1 GPGRWPAGP
10 GPAAGSSSDRALQAH
25 FQQLLGLDRELHR
38 QLAEDLL
45 AEAVDD
51 QRDRVLLGDAAAAAV
66 EQLVLADLGG
76 GGLVLDRG
84 AGVPHLDVGEG
95 VGAALLADQQAV
107 ALGVVAR
114 AFGIAVD
121 LHQAAVGV
129 LSAAGAYSLG
139 HDLGLGALADVDH
152 LGAGVG
158 LLAVVGQG
166 HRVELAHRV
175 VAQQHAGRVLPG
187 DGRAGLDLGPGHLA
201 ARAPALGALGH
212 EVVDAAAAFLVAG
225 VPVLHGRVLDLGIVQ
240 HHRPDHRRL
249 QLVLGARR
257 RGAALEVGDV
267 GAFLGDDQGALE
279 LPGMAGVDAEVGG
292 ELHRAA
298 HALGDEHEA

>member
-1 GPGRWPAGP
+1 
-10 GPAAGSSSDRALQAH
+10 
-25 FQQLLGLDRELHR
+25 DRELHR

-45 AEAVDD
+45 AETVDD
-51 QRDRVLLGDAAAAAV
+51 QRDRVLLGDAARAAV

-84 AGVPHLDVGEG
+84 AGVLHLDVGEG

-114 AFGIAVD
+114 AVSIAVD
-121 LHQAAVGV
+121 RDQATVGVLAAVG
-129 LSAAGAYSLG
+129 ADALG

-187 DGRAGLDLGPGHLA
+187 DGRAGFHLGPGHLA
-201 ARAPALGALGH
+201 ARATALGALGH

-225 VPVLHGRVLDLGIVQ
+225 VPVLHGRVLDLGVVQ
-240 HHRPDHRRL
+240 GDQLDHGRM
-249 QLVLGARR
+249 QLVLVAHR

-267 GAFLGDDQGALE
+267 GAFLGNDQGALE
-279 LPGMAGVDAEVGG
+279 LAGVAG
-292 ELHRAA
+292 
-298 HALGDEHEA
+298 